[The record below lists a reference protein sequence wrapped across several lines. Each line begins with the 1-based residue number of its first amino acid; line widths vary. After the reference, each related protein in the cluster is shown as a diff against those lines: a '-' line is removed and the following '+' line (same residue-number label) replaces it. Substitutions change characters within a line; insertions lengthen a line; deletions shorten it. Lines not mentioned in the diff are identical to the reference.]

1 MIKPSDKISRFISEL
16 TGITNEMLDI
26 ERSFGEVYQ
35 EIIDSVGNRIIVGHN
50 VNFDINFLYDKLQEY
65 QVDFSND
72 FIDTLRMS
80 RIIDKS

>member
-35 EIIDSVGNRIIVGHN
+35 EIIDFDGNRIIVGHN